1 MRKRTTFVL
10 LLLLSACAPIERV
23 QSFSQPIGQTLMAGP
38 GDVVARVDKQRD
50 LENAFGQADVY
61 GRKTN
66 EGYSELRFAGIE
78 GNGTIVLF
86 RKDVAII
93 SNETTMSR
101 SPFTSTF
108 GSSNTTSTATVTG
121 STYGN
126 QFRGSG
132 VGSSNTTSSSVTIR
146 PTSDYHVVVPPDTIA
161 VRVPKGAKK
170 FPFEGKLVEIIEANS
185 ASLTYRISE
194 MPR

>member
-1 MRKRTTFVL
+1 MKKRTAFVV
-10 LLLLSACAPIERV
+10 LLLLSACAPIEHV

-38 GDVVARVDKQRD
+38 GDVVARVDKHRD
-50 LENAFGQADVY
+50 LENLFGKADLY

-66 EGYSELRFAGIE
+66 EGYSELRYAGIE
-78 GNGTIVLF
+78 KNGTIVLF

-108 GSSNTTSTATVTG
+108 AESNTTSTATVSG

-126 QFRGSG
+126 QFQGSG
-132 VGSSNTTSSSVTIR
+132 VVNSNTRASAVTIR

-161 VRVPKGAKK
+161 IRVPKGTTQ
-170 FPFEGKLVEIIEANS
+170 FPFEGKLVQIITANS
-185 ASLTYRISE
+185 ASLSYRISD
-194 MPR
+194 MQQ